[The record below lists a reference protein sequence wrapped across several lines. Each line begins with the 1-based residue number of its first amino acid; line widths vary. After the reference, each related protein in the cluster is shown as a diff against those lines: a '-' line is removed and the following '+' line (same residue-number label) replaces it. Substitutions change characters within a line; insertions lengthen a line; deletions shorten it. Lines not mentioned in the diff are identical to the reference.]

1 VLPEA
6 RFVIVGDGE
15 LRFELEQEA
24 AVLGLEGRVMFVG
37 WQPDLSIVYADL
49 DLFTLTS
56 LNEGVGLVLVEAM
69 AAGCPVVA
77 TRVGGVPDVIQD
89 GITGRLVESGD
100 VEGLARAMREMLT
113 DRART
118 RQMAE
123 AARADVSQRY
133 TVEALVRH
141 TEALYERLLHEKGL
155 A

>member
-1 VLPEA
+1 
-6 RFVIVGDGE
+6 
-15 LRFELEQEA
+15 
-24 AVLGLEGRVMFVG
+24 
-37 WQPDLSIVYADL
+37 
-49 DLFTLTS
+49 
-56 LNEGVGLVLVEAM
+56 
-69 AAGCPVVA
+69 
-77 TRVGGVPDVIQD
+77 VPDVIQD

-133 TVEALVRH
+133 TVEALVRN